1 MRIVGVTVVVAITAT
16 SALVGAAAAEHR
28 RDSSIGARRSGGEA
42 TVFDQ
47 TPNAF
52 GIAIPSMSREEKRAF
67 AVGNSF
73 FRDNWVTAPSSTE
86 GRDGLGPVFN
96 AQSCSTCHFEDG
108 RAKPPSS
115 PDDPE
120 RGLLFR
126 VSVPGTGEH
135 GGVVPVPGYGDQ
147 IQDRAIDGVP
157 AEATVIITTK
167 EVKGKYADGTPYT
180 LLAPTYQFQNLSNGP
195 LDPSVLVSPRIAPA
209 VFGVGLLE
217 AVPADEITKR
227 ADANDANRDG
237 ISGRPNTVWDA
248 INQTMTVGR
257 FGWKANVPSV
267 AQQNAGA
274 FNGDIGIT
282 SSVFPHQPCTATE
295 TACAAAPNG
304 GDPEVDDEK
313 LDRVTFY
320 TRTLAVPA
328 RRRVK
333 DDQVVRGEQLFR
345 SAGCAA
351 CHTPTLE
358 TGDSD
363 VDALAHQ
370 TIHPYTDL
378 LLHDM
383 GAGLADGRPD
393 FDASGSE
400 WRTAPLWGLGLVK
413 TVNKHTRFLHDG
425 RARNVSEAILWHG
438 GEGEKAKG
446 NFRTMPSIDRKA
458 LLAYLDSL

>member
-1 MRIVGVTVVVAITAT
+1 M
-16 SALVGAAAAEHR
+16 GAAAAQNK
-28 RDSSIGARRSGGEA
+28 RDSSIGARRSGGKA

-73 FRDNWVTAPSSTE
+73 FRDNWVTAPASTE

-126 VSVPGTGEH
+126 VSVPGTGDH
-135 GGVVPVPGYGDQ
+135 GGVVPDPNYGDQ
-147 IQDRAIDGVP
+147 IQDRSIEGVP
-157 AEATVIITTK
+157 AEATVVITTK
-167 EVKGKYADGTPYT
+167 EVHGKYADGTKYT
-180 LLAPTYQFQNLSNGP
+180 LLAPTYEFVNLSNGA

-217 AVPADEITKR
+217 AVPDDEITKR

-237 ISGRPNTVWDA
+237 ISGRANTVWDA
-248 INQTMTVGR
+248 INQKMVVGR
-257 FGWKANVPSV
+257 FGWKANVPTV

-282 SSVFPHQPCTATE
+282 SSVFSHQPCTGTE
-295 TACAAAPNG
+295 AACSTAPTG
-304 GDPEVDDEK
+304 GDPEIDDQK

-333 DDQVVRGEQLFR
+333 NDQVVRGEQLFR

-383 GAGLADGRPD
+383 GPGLADGRPD

-438 GEGEKAKG
+438 GEAEKAKE
-446 NFRTMPSIDRKA
+446 NFRKMPSIDRKA

>member
-1 MRIVGVTVVVAITAT
+1 VVLAIVAT
-16 SALVGAAAAEHR
+16 SALVGAAAAQR
-28 RDSSIGARRSGGEA
+28 NRDSSIGAKRSGGKA

-52 GIAIPSMSREEKRAF
+52 GIAIPSLSREDRRAF

-73 FRDNWVTAPSSTE
+73 FRDNWVTAPASTD
-86 GRDGLGPVFN
+86 GRDGLGPVLN

-126 VSVPGTGEH
+126 VSVPGPGEH
-135 GGVVPVPGYGDQ
+135 GGVVPDPNYGDQ
-147 IQDRAIDGVP
+147 IQDRSIEGVP
-157 AEATVIITTK
+157 AEATVVITTK
-167 EVKGKYADGTPYT
+167 ELHGKYADGTKYT
-180 LLAPTYQFQNLSNGP
+180 LLAPSYEFVNLSNGA

-227 ADANDANRDG
+227 ADPDDADKDG
-237 ISGRPNTVWDA
+237 ISGHPNTVWDA
-248 INQTMTVGR
+248 INQQMAIGR

-267 AQQNAGA
+267 KQQNSGA

-282 SSVFPHQPCTATE
+282 SSVFSKQPCTATE
-295 TACAAAPNG
+295 SACMAAPTG
-304 GDPEVDDEK
+304 GDPEIDDQK

-328 RRRVK
+328 RRNVK
-333 DDQVVRGEQLFR
+333 DADVVRGEQLFR

-351 CHTPTLE
+351 CHTPTLQ

-363 VDALAHQ
+363 VDALANQ

-383 GAGLADGRPD
+383 GPGLADGRPD
-393 FDASGSE
+393 FQASGSE
-400 WRTAPLWGLGLVK
+400 WRTAPLWGIGLTK

-425 RARNVSEAILWHG
+425 RARNASEAILWHG
-438 GEGEKAKG
+438 GEAEPAKEK
-446 NFRTMPSIDRKA
+446 FRKMPSIDRKA